1 VLAASDTGTA
11 IREWIVGVGPV
22 IAAVVARYLGVWR
35 ERWRRPRLELHLDKS
50 SDQDL
55 VTLTTPRSHWARLR
69 VSNRRRKRSA
79 EGVEVLVTR
88 FRPLDDEPSP
98 APIDTLPLRWS
109 SLPEPTTSVDLPPG
123 VERHSGGHSAHRC
136 PSARAPRSLGVWD
149 VRGPAPRRVDGA
161 PLV

>member
-22 IAAVVARYLGVWR
+22 IAAVVALYLGVWR
-35 ERWRRPRLELHLDKS
+35 ERWRQPRLELHLDKS

-149 VRGPAPRRVDGA
+149 VRGTAPRRS
-161 PLV
+161 